1 MASVELLDIMNISW
15 ECQFCLTAF
24 DTEAP
29 IYSNLSGEY
38 VLFTCPECNHDYE
51 VELDQQEGNNN

>member
-1 MASVELLDIMNISW
+1 MAAVELLDIMNISW
-15 ECQFCLTAF
+15 DCQFCLTAF

-38 VLFTCPECNHDYE
+38 VVFICPTCQHYYE
-51 VELDQQEGNNN
+51 IDLEGDNN